1 MRITK
6 FKSTKLK
13 KYMFVNECVG
23 TRNGFKHIS
32 KLFYNDYKIIENT
45 AHYINRTWECYTFQ
59 TSMCGAVYTLIE
71 NRKETLKRDYKEKNN
86 IKRLTEKTKKE
97 LEKIYDSDEKIKTY
111 KLMYKELKNY
121 YGGF

>member
-13 KYMFVNECVG
+13 KYMFINDCVY
-23 TRNGFKHIS
+23 TRSGFKHIS
-32 KLFYNDYKIIENT
+32 KLFYNDYEIIENV

-71 NRKETLKRDYKEKNN
+71 NKKEAIKRDYKAKNN

-97 LEKIYDSDEKIKTY
+97 LEKIYNSDEKIKTY
-111 KLMYKELKNY
+111 NLMYKELKNY

>member
-6 FKSTKLK
+6 FKSKKLK
-13 KYMFVNECVG
+13 KYMFVNESVG
-23 TRNGFKHIS
+23 TRSGFKHIS
-32 KLFYNDYKIIENT
+32 KLFYNDYEIIENV

-71 NRKETLKRDYKEKNN
+71 NRKEAIKRDYKEKNN

-97 LEKIYDSDEKIKTY
+97 LEKIYKSDEKIKIY
-111 KLMYKELKNY
+111 NLMYKELKNY